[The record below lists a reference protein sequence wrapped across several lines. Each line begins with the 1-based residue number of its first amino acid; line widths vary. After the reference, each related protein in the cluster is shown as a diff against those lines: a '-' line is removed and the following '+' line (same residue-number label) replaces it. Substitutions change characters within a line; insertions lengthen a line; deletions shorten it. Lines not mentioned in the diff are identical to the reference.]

1 MNRKVKFETSIE
13 VTDEI
18 INNNAHRA
26 RLKVLHD
33 GLNQNNSDVSVEA
46 IEESISTLAN
56 KPILAYIERD
66 ENGDAVGFGGHESH
80 LEIKEKNGELYVT
93 EFFDEIPIGVIPETH
108 NAKVEEIDG
117 KNYLTCDCL
126 IWKGYSNEAYDMLI
140 ENEKN
145 DVSCEMEVKALEF
158 DDDNVMH
165 IKKFNF
171 LGVTVIGVPP
181 GMIGAEID
189 MNAEFFSQLREKFTK
204 DINDINTYLKQ
215 DNNGKEDNELEDN
228 KKEFEKTENN
238 TEENTNKVEDKKVE
252 FGLSIDNLEASIRS
266 QLKDITTTQKNYW
279 GEEYECRAYYLET
292 ILPEDKVVILEDYN
306 DWNKHYG
313 VNYSVDGDNV
323 VLDLESKKEYI
334 QEWREKA
341 ESDVVL
347 TFEREDDTKDVVMKK
362 FEEKDK
368 EIEDLNKELSGLKEF
383 KAEYDA
389 KVELEEITNKVN
401 EVVSKFDFEEEEI
414 SELKEK
420 AINKEFTIETFELH
434 LDALYGRKVREQKN
448 EKKNFT
454 QETEKLAV
462 GNHEEE
468 KEEDNTRLVFEE
480 MKKKFL

>member
-1 MNRKVKFETSIE
+1 MNRKVKFETSID
-13 VTDEI
+13 VTEEI

-33 GLNQNNSDVSVEA
+33 GLNQNNSSLSVEA
-46 IEESISTLAN
+46 IEESIPTLAN

-66 ENGDAVGFGGHESH
+66 ENGDATGFGGHNSH
-80 LEIKEKNGELYVT
+80 LEIKEKDGELYVT

-126 IWKGYSNEAYDMLI
+126 IWKGYSNEAYDMLV

-158 DDDNVMH
+158 DDDGVMQ

-215 DNNGKEDNELEDN
+215 ENNGKEDNELEDN
-228 KKEFEKTENN
+228 KKEFEQTEKE
-238 TEENTNKVEDKKVE
+238 TEEVEKIEDKKVE
-252 FGLSIDNLEASIRS
+252 FGLSIDNLRQSINS
-266 QLKDITTTQKNYW
+266 QLKDMTTTHTDYW
-279 GEEYECRAYYLET
+279 GDTYECRMYWLET
-292 ILPEDKVVILEDYN
+292 ILPDDKVAVLEDYN

-313 VNYSVDGDNV
+313 VNYTIDGDNV
-323 VLDLESKKEYI
+323 VLDFDSKKEYI
-334 QEWREKA
+334 QEWREKTSTD
-341 ESDVVL
+341 EVI
-347 TFEREDDTKDVVMKK
+347 TFEREDVMKDIVIKK
-362 FEEKDK
+362 FEDKNQEIVDLKDSLTK
-368 EIEDLNKELSGLKEF
+368 LETF

-389 KVELEEITNKVN
+389 KVELEEVTKQVN
-401 EVVSKFDFEEEEI
+401 EVVEKFDFEEEEI

-434 LDALYGRKVREQKN
+434 LEALYGRKVREQKN
-448 EKKNFT
+448 EKKNFSK
-454 QETEKLAV
+454 EPEKLTV
-462 GNHEEE
+462 SDTEVE
-468 KEEDNTRLVFEE
+468 KQDEIKLYFEE
-480 MKKKFL
+480 LKKKYL

>member
-1 MNRKVKFETSIE
+1 MNRKIKFETSIE

-33 GLNQNNSDVSVEA
+33 GLNQNNSNVPVEA
-46 IEESISTLAN
+46 IEESIATLAN

-66 ENGDAVGFGGHESH
+66 ENGDAIGFGGHESH
-80 LEIKEKNGELYVT
+80 LEIKEKDGELFVS

-126 IWKGYSNEAYDMLI
+126 IWKGYSNEAYDMLV

-215 DNNGKEDNELEDN
+215 ENSGKEDNELEDN
-228 KKEFEKTENN
+228 KKEFEQTENN
-238 TEENTNKVEDKKVE
+238 TEEGVKEVEDKKVE

-279 GEEYECRAYYLET
+279 GEEYECRSYYLET

-313 VNYSVDGDNV
+313 VNYSIDGDNV

-334 QEWREKA
+334 QEWREKSSTD
-341 ESDVVL
+341 EVI
-347 TFEREDDTKDVVMKK
+347 TFEREDVVKDVVMKK
-362 FEEKDK
+362 FE
-368 EIEDLNKELSGLKEF
+368 DLNKELSELKEF
-383 KAEYDA
+383 KLEYDA
-389 KVELEEITNKVN
+389 KVELEEVTNKVN
-401 EVVSKFDFEEEEI
+401 EVVEKFDFEEEEI

-434 LDALYGRKVREQKN
+434 LEALYGRKVREQKN

-454 QETEKLAV
+454 KETEKLSV
-462 GNHEEE
+462 GNPEVE
-468 KEEDNTRLVFEE
+468 KEDEVKLAFEE